1 MSRLSDA
8 EAAEKLSRGRARMLP
23 LMAILLITQQ
33 GAYFSQS
40 EADRL
45 VDNVRIGAWFVL
57 SAVLLVALVNGGA
70 WIYPKRIRDL
80 ANDEST
86 RAHRDRALRLGFVNA
101 MVTCLFLYLV
111 SMATRVEAREAI
123 HVITTV
129 GLASALLSFGIL
141 ERQALKDG

>member
-1 MSRLSDA
+1 MVEMTDA
-8 EAAEKLSRGRARMLP
+8 EAAEKLSRSRARMLP
-23 LMAILLITQQ
+23 ILAILLITQQ

-40 EADRL
+40 DRL
-45 VDNVRIGAWFVL
+45 VDHVRIGAWFVL
-57 SAVLLVALVNGGA
+57 TAVVLIALVTGGA
-70 WIYPKRIRDL
+70 WIYPKRVRDL

-86 RAHRDRALRLGFVNA
+86 RVHRDKALKLGFINA

-129 GLASALLSFGIL
+129 GLASALLSFGIM